1 MMHDR
6 QRAMIDER
14 LVLRLGGLQRSDAR
28 ELVDNVGA
36 EATILRQESPPVG
49 GYGDLGTRTV
59 AVIVTS
65 RALRAVAGY
74 LAARQHSHDE
84 TVSLVVQID
93 DPDGTR
99 REETVTY
106 QAAPGSRRPRPR
118 RARCAHCRASARLSS
133 GVCGEG
139 LRQRRE

>member
-1 MMHDR
+1 
-6 QRAMIDER
+6 MIDER

-36 EATILRQESPPVG
+36 EATILREESPPVG
-49 GYGDLGTRTV
+49 GYGDVGTRTV

-74 LAARQHSHDE
+74 LAARQHSRDE
-84 TVSLVVQID
+84 MVSLVVQID

-99 REETVTY
+99 REETLTY
-106 QAAPGSRRPRPR
+106 KAAPGQSTVE
-118 RARCAHCRASARLSS
+118 AAASALRALP
-133 GVCGEG
+133 GVGEA
-139 LRQRRE
+139 LERSLW